1 VLKCIENDDKEICS
15 VFWPDMEDVT
25 TSKGKEVAE
34 LRKVY
39 SAMRTKI
46 GAYELYNLLE
56 KVIIEVELLPDDK
69 KTMDEYN
76 LDAVLLKHVR
86 GMAM

>member
-1 VLKCIENDDKEICS
+1 
-15 VFWPDMEDVT
+15 
-25 TSKGKEVAE
+25 
-34 LRKVY
+34 
-39 SAMRTKI
+39 MRTKI